1 MKMTR
6 ITALLTV
13 LLALAIAA
21 FALVSLRGV
30 QMPGAISTGTA
41 LVGGPFSLTDQ
52 KGARVSDADFRGKYM
67 LVFFGYT
74 SCPDVCPATLQ
85 VITAALEQLGD
96 KARDV
101 VPVFIT
107 VDPERDSVPV
117 MADYLSHFDP
127 RFVGLTGSP
136 EEIAA
141 AARAYRVYYSKLSG
155 DNAGLFDHSSI
166 IYLMGRNGEFL
177 KHFTY
182 TTDPD
187 ALAKG
192 LGAAIAAG
200 G

>member
-1 MKMTR
+1 
-6 ITALLTV
+6 
-13 LLALAIAA
+13 
-21 FALVSLRGV
+21 
-30 QMPGAISTGTA
+30 
-41 LVGGPFSLTDQ
+41 
-52 KGARVSDADFRGKYM
+52 M

-117 MADYLSHFDP
+117 MADYLSHFGP